1 MSTLIA
7 IVGIGIL
14 CLLFEIFNLR
24 KIIIPVTI
32 VALLALFGLN
42 LTDNLP
48 VITGYE
54 SMIFVDD
61 FGKVFSSLFILL
73 TGMLILL
80 SAPSYAK
87 SSKVSDFISIKVFI
101 LSGAVAMVTF
111 NNISMFFLGIEVL
124 SIGLYVLAGSDRLN
138 VKSNEAG
145 MKYFLM
151 GSFASGILLFGIAM
165 LYGATGAFDVPTLK
179 EASMSATT
187 EYWFY
192 IGVIMIT
199 IGMLFK
205 VAATPMH
212 FWAPDVY
219 EGSPTQITALMS
231 TLAKVTAMAAF
242 FKLVGIL
249 NTYMYDEYK
258 QVIVVVTIA
267 TMFFGNVMALRQ
279 RKLKRILAY
288 SGISHTGFMLMTL
301 LNVENSQNNL
311 LFYTVSYTIAG
322 LAAFSVVLFV
332 TKKEDN
338 CKIENFNG
346 LGKRSPIM
354 AFIMTVATLS
364 MAGIPI
370 LAGFFG
376 KFFILSQIITD
387 GYLGLAIFAIIN
399 SMIAIYYYFK
409 VIIAMYLKEESEDN
423 VLANH
428 SEYYIVG
435 IVATVLLLII
445 GIFPDSVLNLL

>member
-1 MSTLIA
+1 MSTLIT

-73 TGMLILL
+73 TGLLILL

-87 SSKVSDFISIKVFI
+87 SSKISDFISIKVFI

-311 LFYTVSYTIAG
+311 LFYTVSYAIAG

-376 KFFILSQIITD
+376 KFFILSQIVTD

-409 VIIAMYLKEESEDN
+409 VIIAMYLREESEDN

-445 GIFPDSVLNLL
+445 GIFPDYILNLL

>member
-1 MSTLIA
+1 MSTLIT

-73 TGMLILL
+73 TGLLILL

-87 SSKVSDFISIKVFI
+87 SSKISDFISIKVFI

-311 LFYTVSYTIAG
+311 LFYTVSYAIAG

-332 TKKEDN
+332 TKEEDN

-376 KFFILSQIITD
+376 KFFILSQIVTD
-387 GYLGLAIFAIIN
+387 GYLGLTIFAIIN

-409 VIIAMYLKEESEDN
+409 VIIAMYLREESEDN

-445 GIFPDSVLNLL
+445 GIFPDYILNLL

>member
-61 FGKVFSSLFILL
+61 FGKIFSSLFILL

-179 EASMSATT
+179 EASISATT

-311 LFYTVSYTIAG
+311 LFYTVSYAIAG

>member
-14 CLLFEIFNLR
+14 CLLLELVNLK

-32 VALLALFGLN
+32 VTLMALFGLN
-42 LTDNLP
+42 VTGNLP
-48 VITGYE
+48 EIKGYE
-54 SMIFVDD
+54 SMILMDSFANI
-61 FGKVFSSLFILL
+61 FSSLFILL
-73 TGMLILL
+73 TALLVLL
-80 SAPSYAK
+80 SAPSYK
-87 SSKVSDFISIKVFI
+87 NSSKISDFISIKVFM
-101 LSGAVAMVTF
+101 LSGAVAMVSF

-138 VKSNEAG
+138 IKSNEAG

-165 LYGATGAFDVPTLK
+165 LYGATGAFDVPTLY
-179 EASMSATT
+179 EASRSASV

-192 IGVIMIT
+192 IGVILIT

-219 EGSPTQITALMS
+219 EGSPTQVTAIMS

-242 FKLVGIL
+242 FKLVSIL
-249 NTYMYDEYK
+249 NTYMYEEYK
-258 QVIVVVTIA
+258 QVIVVVIIA
-267 TMFFGNVMALRQ
+267 TMFFGNVMAIRQ
-279 RKLKRILAY
+279 RKIKRILAY

-301 LNVENSQNNL
+301 LNIENAHSNL
-311 LFYTVSYTIAG
+311 LFYAVSYAISG

-346 LGKRSPIM
+346 LVKREPIM
-354 AFIMTVATLS
+354 AFIMTIATLS

-376 KFFILSQIITD
+376 KFFILEQIIKD
-387 GYLGLAIFAIIN
+387 GYLALAIFAIIN

-409 VIIAMYLKEESEDN
+409 VIIAMYLREPSEENELS
-423 VLANH
+423 NH

-435 IVATVLLLII
+435 IVATVLLLLI
-445 GIFPDSVLNLL
+445 GLFPDHILNLL

>member
-14 CLLFEIFNLR
+14 CLLLEIINLR
-24 KIIIPVTI
+24 KVIIPITI
-32 VALLALFGLN
+32 VSLMALFGL
-42 LTDNLP
+42 TITHNLP
-48 VITGYE
+48 QIQGYE
-54 SMIFVDD
+54 SMIVMDSYAN
-61 FGKVFSSLFILL
+61 VFSSLFILL
-73 TGMLILL
+73 TALL
-80 SAPSYAK
+80 VLFSAPSYAK
-87 SSKVSDFISIKVFI
+87 SSKVSDFISIKVFM
-101 LSGAVAMVTF
+101 LSGAVAMVSF

-138 VKSNEAG
+138 IKSNESG

-165 LYGATGAFDVPTLK
+165 LYGATGAFDVPTLR
-179 EASMSATT
+179 EASISATT

-192 IGVIMIT
+192 IGVILLT

-219 EGSPTQITALMS
+219 EGSPTQVTALMS
-231 TLAKVTAMAAF
+231 TLAKVSAMASF

-249 NTYMYDEYK
+249 NTYMYDKYK
-258 QVIVVVTIA
+258 EVIVVVTIA

-279 RKLKRILAY
+279 KKLKRILAY

-301 LNVENSQNNL
+301 LNIEHAQNNL
-311 LFYTVSYTIAG
+311 LFYTLSYAIAG

-346 LGKRSPIM
+346 LAKRSPLM
-354 AFIMTVATLS
+354 AFIMTIATLS

-376 KFFILSQIITD
+376 KLFILGQIIQD
-387 GYLGLAIFAIIN
+387 GYLALAIFAIIN
-399 SMIAIYYYFK
+399 SMIAVFYYFK
-409 VIIAMYLKEESEDN
+409 VIIAMYMKEESEDN
-423 VLANH
+423 ELANH

-435 IVATVLLLII
+435 IVATVLLVLI
-445 GIFPDSVLNLL
+445 GLFPDYVLNLV